1 MPDSTQ
7 ETQAIELDTPPFGP
21 RPDELLPSAL
31 TGTGLAPVP
40 ASSTMFG
47 CWRFDYGSVPT
58 EEWAA
63 AQPRIAENVK
73 ALYAAG
79 RIRYGS
85 WGGS

>member
-1 MPDSTQ
+1 MSDSNK
-7 ETQAIELDTPPFGP
+7 ETQAIELDAAPLGP

-31 TGTGLAPVP
+31 AGTGLAPVP
-40 ASSTMFG
+40 ASLRAFG
-47 CWRFDYGSVPT
+47 CWRFEYGSVPT

-85 WGGS
+85 WGGG